1 LEQNPD
7 CTGRVGILGFC
18 MGGGF
23 ALVVA
28 GRGFDVA
35 SVNYG
40 VLPRNLDDTMR
51 DACPIVASYGAKDV
65 GAKKSAKRLEDSLTR
80 LGVEHDVKIYPK
92 AGHSFL
98 NDAPNGPAPL
108 RPLLRVAHIRPEPES
123 AADAWTR
130 IEAFFA
136 ARLR

>member
-1 LEQNPD
+1 
-7 CTGRVGILGFC
+7 

-28 GRGFDVA
+28 GRGFDAA
-35 SVNYG
+35 SANYG
-40 VLPRNLDDTMR
+40 VLPRNLDTTLR
-51 DACPIVASYGAKDV
+51 DACPIVASYGPKDV
-65 GAKKSAKRLEDSLTR
+65 GAKNSAKRLEDSLTR
-80 LGVEHDVKIYPK
+80 LGLNHDVKLYPK

-98 NDAPNGPAPL
+98 NDAPNGPPPL
-108 RPLLRVAHIRPEPES
+108 RPLLRVANIGPEPES

-136 ARLR
+136 EHLN